1 MKHQI
6 IMTYDLHRYYEDI
19 ESGKH
24 SIEELKTLIV
34 EDIQMVTKPLNSAI
48 ICFNFD
54 DGFGYPTTF
63 VKEIAQ
69 TVAKSCPIYLMY
81 SAFMIRSVHDE
92 TIPDMFKKYM
102 LEYYH
107 SINVEYFYSINEVR
121 FHEN

>member
-24 SIEELKTLIV
+24 SIEELKTLIA

-69 TVAKSCPIYLMY
+69 TVARSCPLYLID
-81 SAFMIRSVHDE
+81 SVFMIRSTEDE
-92 TIPDMFKKYM
+92 TIPDLFKKYM
-102 LEYYH
+102 IEYYH
-107 SINVEYFYSINEVR
+107 SINEVKFYGD
-121 FHEN
+121 